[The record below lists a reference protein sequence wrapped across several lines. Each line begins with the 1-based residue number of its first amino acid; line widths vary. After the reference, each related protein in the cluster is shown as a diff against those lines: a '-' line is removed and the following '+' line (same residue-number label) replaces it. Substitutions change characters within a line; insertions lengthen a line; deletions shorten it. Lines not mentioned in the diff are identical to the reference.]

1 MDYAIRPARPSD
13 IPGIKS
19 VTKDADLF
27 PPDML
32 DAMIAGYMGQANG
45 DIRLVP
51 VADGQVAGFD
61 FCEPERM
68 TSWDME

>member
-19 VTKDADLF
+19 VTQDADVF

-32 DAMIAGYMGQANG
+32 DAMIAGYMGRR
-45 DIRLVP
+45 DVSRLPP
-51 VADGQVAGFD
+51 VTR
-61 FCEPERM
+61 CSCP
-68 TSWDME
+68 